1 MNNANMWNA
10 HYHAQQAANDLLVAH
25 TIRGE
30 TGRVSSIY
38 TETALHH
45 AEKFAAALG
54 YKLVEAPPVAAEAPA
69 VEEAA

>member
-1 MNNANMWNA
+1 MNTANMWDA
-10 HYHAQQAANDLLVAH
+10 HYHAQQAANDLLVAY

-30 TGRVSSIY
+30 TGRVSSVY
-38 TETALHH
+38 TETAKTH

>member
-1 MNNANMWNA
+1 MNTANMWNA

-25 TIRGE
+25 TILSEG
-30 TGRVSSIY
+30 GRVSSVY
-38 TETALHH
+38 TETAKTH